1 MNVKIK
7 VCLLLILG
15 LAVSPA
21 RAADDLTGIF
31 AAGDC
36 RKPEWVIIRSGLT
49 AIQITED
56 HIYME
61 HATKVMPRA
70 GWQQYFMDDS
80 AWYFARRLD
89 RNRVEYTFPPRKP
102 KQDGVAVKPDTK
114 QLPEESWPR
123 ETYQACTALPANLI
137 ALHGEAMALFL
148 DADKEIGACR
158 HQEAATCIHAVFGLI
173 DVTGDKR
180 LSTAEIARAVRV
192 AAYFSAAADF
202 SASSKDLA
210 KALLWTHA
218 AGPLIGQTLIGSY
231 DYDADG
237 MLSIEEISLGREQI
251 LADGWSGK
259 ITDGGSK
266 AAREVLDSLQRLPRV
281 FRRFIR

>member
-1 MNVKIK
+1 M
-7 VCLLLILG
+7 
-15 LAVSPA
+15 
-21 RAADDLTGIF
+21 T
-31 AAGDC
+31 
-36 RKPEWVIIRSGLT
+36 
-49 AIQITED
+49 
-56 HIYME
+56 
-61 HATKVMPRA
+61 TKLEMA
-70 GWQQYFMDDS
+70 FS
-80 AWYFARRLD
+80 LD
-89 RNRVEYTFPPRKP
+89 P
-102 KQDGVAVKPDTK
+102 K
-114 QLPEESWPR
+114 LR
-123 ETYQACTALPANLI
+123 
-137 ALHGEAMALFL
+137 
-148 DADKEIGACR
+148 GA
-158 HQEAATCIHAVFGLI
+158 
-173 DVTGDKR
+173 
-180 LSTAEIARAVRV
+180 TAEIARAVRV